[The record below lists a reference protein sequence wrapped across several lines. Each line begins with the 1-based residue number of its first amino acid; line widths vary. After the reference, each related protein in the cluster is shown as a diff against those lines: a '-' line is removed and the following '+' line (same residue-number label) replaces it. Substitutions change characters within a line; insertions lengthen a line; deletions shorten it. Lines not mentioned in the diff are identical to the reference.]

1 MKKAMIGVLTILIL
15 TTAYFAYQ
23 TLTLQRQ
30 IDNKVDQLITENNL
44 TDTEESFF
52 SNMVVRTE
60 EDAQSQ
66 ADTNPTVERTEQ
78 EKAVSEEETSP
89 VLDTTSIDYGTALSR
104 IENLD
109 QLINLFR
116 YDLGEGDYAAYG
128 YRAHVFYKEVGAETF
143 IKTLAA
149 REDITLQEEIT
160 KMIIGELKVLKDVDK
175 NLDLQIYIDQVVH
188 FINDKE
194 LTANELRLAYDLRWQ
209 LEDLKSGKIE

>member
-15 TTAYFAYQ
+15 STAYFAYQ

-30 IDNKVDQLITENNL
+30 IDSKVDQLITKNNL
-44 TDTEESFF
+44 TDTEAS
-52 SNMVVRTE
+52 
-60 EDAQSQ
+60 
-66 ADTNPTVERTEQ
+66 
-78 EKAVSEEETSP
+78 SP

-104 IENLD
+104 VENLD

-128 YRAHVFYKEVGAETF
+128 YKAHVFYEEVGAETF
-143 IKTLAA
+143 VKILAA

-160 KMIIGELKVLKDVDK
+160 KMIIGELKVLKEVDK
-175 NLDLQIYIDQVVH
+175 NLDLQIYIDQLVG

-209 LEDLKSGKIE
+209 LEELKSGKIE